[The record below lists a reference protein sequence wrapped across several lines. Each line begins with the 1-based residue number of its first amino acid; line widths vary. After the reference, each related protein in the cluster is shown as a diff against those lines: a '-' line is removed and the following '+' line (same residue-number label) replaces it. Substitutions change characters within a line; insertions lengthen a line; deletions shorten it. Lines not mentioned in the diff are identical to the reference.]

1 MLSNMT
7 MCPSN
12 WISSKNKDC
21 AILFDCGR
29 VATDS
34 RTDENSLVPL
44 PQIRVDCTQ
53 QCFGWDL
60 SRYKPS
66 LPSRT
71 HCPNNPAEDFQVEE
85 LRASLNLLV
94 PMTGKVSFTE
104 ASRSGLLLSSIRT
117 TGFQPCVVFGIVVDG
132 PA

>member
-1 MLSNMT
+1 VT
-7 MCPSN
+7 GCPSN
-12 WISSKNKDC
+12 WISGKDKDG
-21 AILFDCGR
+21 AILLDCGR

-34 RTDENSLVPL
+34 RTDKNSLVPF
-44 PQIRVDCTQ
+44 PQISVDCAQ

-60 SRYKPS
+60 SRYKS
-66 LPSRT
+66 GVSSRT
-71 HCPNNPAEDFQVEE
+71 HCSNDPAEDFQVEE

-117 TGFQPCVVFGIVVDG
+117 TGLHPCAVFGICG
-132 PA
+132 

>member
-1 MLSNMT
+1 MT
-7 MCPSN
+7 RRPGN
-12 WISSKNKDC
+12 WISGKDKDG
-21 AILFDCGR
+21 AILLDCGG

-60 SRYKPS
+60 SRYKS
-66 LPSRT
+66 GVSSRT
-71 HCPNNPAEDFQVEE
+71 HCSNDPAEDFQVEE

-94 PMTGKVSFTE
+94 PMPGKVSFTE

-117 TGFQPCVVFGIVVDG
+117 TGLHPCAVFGICG
-132 PA
+132 

>member
-7 MCPSN
+7 GRPSN

-21 AILFDCGR
+21 AILLDCGR

-34 RTDENSLVPL
+34 RTDENSLVPI

-60 SRYKPS
+60 SHCKS
-66 LPSRT
+66 GLPSRT
-71 HCPNNPAEDFQVEE
+71 HCSSDPAEDFQIEE

-94 PMTGKVSFTE
+94 PMTARVSFTE
-104 ASRSGLLLSSIRT
+104 ASRSGLLLSSIHA
-117 TGFQPCVVFGIVVDG
+117 TGFQPCTVFG
-132 PA
+132 